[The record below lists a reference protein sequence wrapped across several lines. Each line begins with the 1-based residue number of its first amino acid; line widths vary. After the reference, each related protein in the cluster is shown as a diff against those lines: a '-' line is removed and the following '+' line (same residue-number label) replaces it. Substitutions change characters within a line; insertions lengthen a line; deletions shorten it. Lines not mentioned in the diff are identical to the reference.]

1 MSPRDAVLLAVLLVN
16 LSLGAVVVARDPR
29 RQENRWY
36 GLFCMAVV
44 FWAQVEFLG
53 HQLQA
58 GLSEQRMFAALATP
72 GWAFLVPAFLYFAR
86 AHAGAFGL
94 MRSERVPMLFLASAL
109 ALSAVSWVPG
119 ALYAEVGVELADG
132 GRLLPGPL
140 QAILAVPHVLLG
152 TAIGVIHLALH
163 VVRSRDPDM
172 REQALFFAG
181 SFLLTLFGGFAI
193 QHVAPLVGHGDLS
206 HLALP
211 LVGFNAALIGL
222 GILRFRLFQV
232 TPEALA
238 ETIVENMGEGLLLA
252 NRSGVVVHANPAA
265 AELIGTPEIGLAGR
279 ELSQLIHPADA
290 VESAIR
296 KVRHGERV
304 TGDGVVRGVAWDRRV
319 PVEFSIGSA
328 ESGEGRGARALVC
341 VIRDVG
347 PLKALVRQLE
357 EASRQLAHQATTDAL
372 TGVHN
377 RRYLDTRLAEQ
388 FAASVRHGI
397 PLSLVVIDL
406 DHFGAINKT
415 RGHEWGDRALCA
427 VADAL
432 QREVRGSDVVT
443 RYGGDEFVVLLP
455 YTEADVARVV
465 AERLRGAVEEAL
477 ARWRGGGSASLGVVT
492 FSGEECLQDAAD
504 LLQLG
509 DRAMRES
516 KACGRN
522 QVIERSPH
530 DWLS

>member
-29 RQENRWY
+29 RAENRWY

-53 HQLQA
+53 HQLQ
-58 GLSEQRMFAALATP
+58 GGFDERRLFAALATP
-72 GWAFLVPAFLYFAR
+72 GWAFLVPAFLFFAR
-86 AHAGAFGL
+86 SHAGAFGL
-94 MRSERVPMLFLASAL
+94 MRSASVPMIFVG
-109 ALSAVSWVPG
+109 SAVTISTVSWIPG
-119 ALYAEVGVELADG
+119 ALFAEVAG
-132 GRLLPGPL
+132 GLDSTVILPGPL
-140 QAILAVPHVLLG
+140 QAILVVPHVLLG
-152 TAIGVIHLALH
+152 TSVGVGHLVMH
-163 VVRSRDPDM
+163 VLRSRDPDA
-172 REQALFFAG
+172 RRQAALCAA
-181 SFLLTLFGGFAI
+181 SFLVTLFGGLTI
-193 QHVAPLVGHGDLS
+193 QHVGPLLGYVDLS

-211 LVGFNAALIGL
+211 IVGLNAALIGV
-222 GILRFRLFQV
+222 GILRYRLFLV

-238 ETIVENMGEGLLLA
+238 ETIVANMGEGLLLA

-265 AELIGTPEIGLAGR
+265 AELMGTPEIGLAGR
-279 ELSQLIHPADA
+279 ELAQLIHPADA

-296 KVRHGERV
+296 KASKGERV
-304 TGDGVVRGVAWDRRV
+304 TGDGMVRGVAWDRRV
-319 PVEFSIGSA
+319 PVEFSITSA
-328 ESGEGRGARALVC
+328 EQEGGPRALVC
-341 VIRDVG
+341 VVRDVG

-388 FAASVRHGI
+388 FAASARHGI
-397 PLSLVVIDL
+397 PLSLVMVDL

-415 RGHEWGDRALCA
+415 RGHEWGDKALQA
-427 VADAL
+427 VGSAL
-432 QREVRGSDVVT
+432 QRQVRGSDVVT

-465 AERLRGAVEEAL
+465 AERLREAVEAAL
-477 ARWRGGGSASLGVVT
+477 IRSRGGGTASLGVVT
-492 FSGEECLQDAAD
+492 YCGEQCLSDGRQ
-504 LLQLG
+504 LLELG

-516 KACGRN
+516 KSNGRN
-522 QVIERSPH
+522 RVVETTPQE
-530 DWLS
+530 WLS